1 MNLNVKAKT
10 NNDINNETQFFSKGK
25 IGFQNQL
32 LSLILLLVI
41 GTVLIG
47 CPSRP
52 IKPTVPEIVNEKS
65 EEVGQRKTLPKVA
78 LLLGPGAIRSYA
90 HLGVIRE
97 FERAG
102 VPISAIGGIEWG
114 SLVAALYGTKAKSH
128 DVEWKLQKLKAEH
141 IPQKTLFNSK
151 FQATEISKI
160 KPFLESTLEKTSIR
174 QFSIP
179 FGCMFQNTENAK
191 RDWVS
196 TGLSIDAVQSCL
208 TFPPTFL
215 SNGKKRSAISDI
227 KGAADELKKM
237 GADIVVYVD
246 LLNEA
251 PFHQMKSLE
260 GKESEQILWSEV
272 RSHLREQFDGVDWVV
287 SVNLGGADLLDFDK
301 RRNFV
306 LAGQQAGL
314 FVVKKIVSKY
324 GF

>member
-1 MNLNVKAKT
+1 MNKESRVATKFIEGHRNPLPM
-10 NNDINNETQFFSKGK
+10 
-25 IGFQNQL
+25 
-32 LSLILLLVI
+32 LILVLATGLVL
-41 GTVLIG
+41 TG

-52 IKPTVPEIVNEKS
+52 VKPTVPEIVNEKS
-65 EEVGQRKTLPKVA
+65 EEAGQRKTLPRVA
-78 LLLGPGAIRSYA
+78 LLLGPGALRSYA

-102 VPISAIGGIEWG
+102 IPISAIGGMEWG
-114 SLVAALYGTKAKSH
+114 SLVAALYGTKGKSH

-151 FQATEISKI
+151 FQAAETSKI
-160 KPFLESTLEKTSIR
+160 KPFLESTLEKTTIR

-179 FGCMFQNTENAK
+179 FGCMSQNTENTK
-191 RDWVS
+191 REWMGA
-196 TGLSIDAVQSCL
+196 GLSSDAVLSCL
-208 TFPPTFL
+208 SFPPAFL
-215 SNGKKRSAISDI
+215 NNGKKRSAISDL
-227 KGAADELKKM
+227 KGAADELKRM
-237 GADIVVYVD
+237 GADVVVYVD
-246 LLNEA
+246 LLAEA

-272 RSHLREQFDGVDWVV
+272 RGHLREQFDGVDWVV
-287 SVNLGGADLLDFDK
+287 SVNLAGADLLDFDK

-314 FVVKKIVSKY
+314 FVVKKMVSKY